1 MLRALIFDFDGL
13 LVDTETVLIDVDS
26 NRELLRK
33 TPAR

>member
-1 MLRALIFDFDGL
+1 VHAWVYRLDDGILRDLQF
-13 LVDTETVLIDVDS
+13 DVDS